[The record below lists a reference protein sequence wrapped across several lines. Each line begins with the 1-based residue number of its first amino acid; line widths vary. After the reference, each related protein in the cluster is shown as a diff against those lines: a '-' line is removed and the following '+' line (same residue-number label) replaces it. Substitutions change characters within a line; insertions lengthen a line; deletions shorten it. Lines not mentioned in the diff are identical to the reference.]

1 MACFQFVK
9 SWDFKV
15 MDEATGKI
23 SFHFQ
28 NKSEQVQ
35 DLAIIVVNLVYFKKQ
50 FEKKL
55 SPMNKKASFKQ

>member
-1 MACFQFVK
+1 
-9 SWDFKV
+9 